1 MVVQT
6 DWHAA
11 YQSWKVRPRDSRPY
25 AVPGLPRPSGLLQF
39 RPLQSQHD
47 HECRP
52 SARSYPHQ
60 VIRRWLCVYAV
71 RPSRCGRGAELGHP
85 CRAAFVLIIRAPAC
99 PSRLT
104 SRRLLTGLL
113 KPFGVRFTRPN
124 TCRDRGAARA
134 RLQRPCGQ
142 DARVKCAGF
151 TRNAASTATP
161 PRIARIAHQR
171 GDWASRKAAPNFKTS
186 PE

>member
-1 MVVQT
+1 MGMVVQT

-71 RPSRCGRGAELGHP
+71 RPSRCGRGAEFGHP

-104 SRRLLTGLL
+104 SRRSLTGLL

-124 TCRDRGAARA
+124 TCRGRGLPERGCSALWARCPRKMRGIYAKRRKHSDATAYCSDCPPA
-134 RLQRPCGQ
+134 R
-142 DARVKCAGF
+142 
-151 TRNAASTATP
+151 
-161 PRIARIAHQR
+161 
-171 GDWASRKAAPNFKTS
+171 
-186 PE
+186 